1 MALLRSHSGSALSR
15 RRKAENEP
23 NADLCTAYAA
33 VSRTSHH
40 EWSASSIGTMRS
52 DGLGV
57 AATSHMRGSEAMAC
71 TDALPAHVRQLHLRE
86 LKEKK
91 LVDISF
97 VPTAKNV
104 SDILTKALDPVR
116 FEMLRSSFMHYV
128 P

>member
-1 MALLRSHSGSALSR
+1 MRAFPHGVQSENLKVQLASSGDGVSATATGSGVAVLVFKVKLAGPAQLLIDNSGAIAILS
-15 RRKAENEP
+15 N
-23 NADLCTAYAA
+23 
-33 VSRTSHH
+33 RTSSGHARH
-40 EWSASSIGTMRS
+40 IER
-52 DGLGV
+52 
-57 AATSHMRGSEAMAC
+57 
-71 TDALPAHVRQLHLRE
+71 RQLHLRE